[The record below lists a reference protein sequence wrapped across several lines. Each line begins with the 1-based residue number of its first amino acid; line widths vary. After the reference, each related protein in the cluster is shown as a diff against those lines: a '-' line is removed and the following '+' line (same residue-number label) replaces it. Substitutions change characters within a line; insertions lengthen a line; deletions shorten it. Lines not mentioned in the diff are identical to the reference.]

1 MKEKQR
7 EFVNKWLILL
17 MVNIAVIFLTCNL
30 MLNMHFSPDTY
41 DILTTTDNNVDVHL
55 RDGRFV
61 TAALYKILSVLGVN
75 VAKCQEVF
83 TVVFMMTAGT
93 LTTWLTYLSACRAK
107 RADMMSLIVF
117 DACFLLIF
125 HNAFIAEWYLF
136 PEVMLMYAI
145 SILSVVYSVVLY
157 LRGSNL
163 NNSKPI
169 VRLWHVLATLLLLTI
184 ALGTY
189 QVSIGIYVAI
199 LFILLLVDVE
209 TPIRRR
215 VIISGGG
222 LVIGAFGCIANVAIV
237 KVLEILRVMAPT
249 PRGANLSISAIAEN
263 VGKIIEKQPT
273 IWSGHG
279 IFPRYMLL
287 TFFTLIIV
295 TLLVLK
301 RLHRLQGST
310 IAGIVG
316 CASCIYVGSFIP
328 HYVTSDFWLS
338 QRTLVPIFAVF
349 SFLLIAIVVID
360 QSFRTKCFAAI
371 ISVTFLLG
379 NSLIMENIFS
389 SHLTMDALDVSY
401 AKAIH
406 SYIESY
412 TQETRIAV
420 DNLAIGRDASPMW
433 SYTGVEYVTYDINV
447 KNVLRSW
454 SNIGL
459 INTANGTDYQS
470 ADMDDEVWRLYFD
483 GKNWDSFYPEEQI
496 VFDGNT
502 AYIVVY

>member
-7 EFVNKWLILL
+7 EFVNKWLIVLI
-17 MVNIAVIFLTCNL
+17 VNITIIFLTCNL
-30 MLNMHFSPDTY
+30 MLNMHFSLDTY

-61 TAALYKILSVLGVN
+61 TAALYKILSVLEVN
-75 VAKCQEVF
+75 VAKSQEVF
-83 TVVFMMTAGT
+83 TIVFMVTASA
-93 LTTWLTYLSACRAK
+93 LATWLTYLSVCRAK
-107 RADMMSLIVF
+107 RTDIMSLIVF

-145 SILSVVYSVVLY
+145 SILSVTYSVVLY
-157 LRGSNL
+157 LQGSTV

-169 VRLWHVLATLLLLTI
+169 VCLWRVLATLLLLTI

-215 VIISGGG
+215 IVISGGG
-222 LVIGAFGCIANVAIV
+222 LAIGAFGCIANVAIV
-237 KVLEILRVMAPT
+237 KVLEILKVMAPT
-249 PRGANLSISAIAEN
+249 PRGANLSINAIAEN
-263 VGKIIEKQPT
+263 VGKVVEKQLA

-287 TFFTLIIV
+287 TFFILATV
-295 TLLVLK
+295 TLLILK
-301 RLHRLQGST
+301 RLHHLQGSI
-310 IAGIVG
+310 IAGIFG

-349 SFLLIAIVVID
+349 SFLLIAIIVID
-360 QSFRTKCFAAI
+360 QSLKAKCLAAI
-371 ISVTFLLG
+371 ISITFLLG

-406 SYIESY
+406 SYIENY
-412 TQETRIAV
+412 TQESGV
-420 DNLAIGRDASPMW
+420 DVDYLAIGRDTSPMW
-433 SYTGVEYVTYDINV
+433 SYAGVEYVTYDINV
-447 KNVLRSW
+447 KNILRSW

-459 INTANGTDYQS
+459 INTANGTNYQS
-470 ADMDDEVWRLYFD
+470 ADMNDEIWRLYFD